1 MHPQFWHERWQ
12 QGQIGFHQP
21 DYHPALLATW
31 PTLGLAAD
39 ARVFVPLCGRSLDM
53 AWLAARG
60 HTVVGIELSPIAV
73 EGFFAH
79 ERLEPIRDSVGGL
92 ERWRAGRYELLCG
105 DFFDLGPEALGEV
118 TGWYD
123 RAALVALPPDMRR
136 RYVERLGELL
146 PSGARGL
153 LLTHDYDQ
161 AEMAGPPFSV
171 PPVEVEGLYG
181 AAFDVEPLTRHDSL
195 PDNPRFRERG
205 LSAFFESSFRLRR
218 R

>member
-1 MHPQFWHERWQ
+1 MDPQFWHERWR

-31 PTLGLAAD
+31 PTLGLPAGS
-39 ARVFVPLCGRSLDM
+39 RVFVPLCGRSLDM
-53 AWLAARG
+53 VWLAAQG
-60 HTVVGIELSPIAV
+60 HTVVGVELSPIAV

-79 ERLEPIRDSVGGL
+79 ERLTPTRDAVDGV

-105 DFFDLGPEALGEV
+105 DFFDLGARALGEIA
-118 TGWYD
+118 GWYD
-123 RAALVALPPDMRR
+123 RAALVALPADMRR
-136 RYVERLGELL
+136 RYVERLAQLL

-161 AEMAGPPFSV
+161 AEMEGPPFSV
-171 PPVEVEGLYG
+171 PPMEVEALYG
-181 AAFDVEPLTRHDSL
+181 AAFDIEPVSRHDSL
-195 PDNPRFRERG
+195 PANPRFRERG
-205 LSAFFESSFRLRR
+205 LSSFFESCFRLRR